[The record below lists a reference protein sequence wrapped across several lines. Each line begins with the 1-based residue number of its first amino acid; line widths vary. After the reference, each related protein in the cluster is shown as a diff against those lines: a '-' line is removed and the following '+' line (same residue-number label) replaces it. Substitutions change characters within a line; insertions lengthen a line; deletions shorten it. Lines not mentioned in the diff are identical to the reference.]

1 MTSTLDRPNH
11 AAVHGPA
18 EVRAAIVA
26 CSNDLGIESFDRN
39 MDAAYREGPDALR
52 KFLDYWWACS
62 QVAAGRGTPE
72 DFGLNPPNRGGN
84 AMEAT
89 IRAWEAKHPGQHLP
103 RAA

>member
-26 CSNDLGIESFDRN
+26 CSNDLGIASFDRN

-72 DFGLNPPNRGGN
+72 DFGLHPVRGGR
-84 AMEAT
+84 EAT
-89 IRAWEAKHPGQHLP
+89 IAAWEAAHPGQKLYD
-103 RAA
+103 AA